1 MEQIRRKKVIVCGV
15 RFGQFYLEAVSKS
28 ADFELA
34 GILSTGSK
42 ESVECAKLY
51 GIRQYSRVEELP
63 EDIDMACV
71 VVRTGALGGKGVELV
86 EQFMQRKIDV
96 ILEQPVQTEELKR
109 CYRNAMKYGTA
120 FTVGNLYAN
129 LKAVQK
135 FLSVAEKLMKHQ
147 QVLYVNVN
155 MATQV
160 SYPLA
165 YVLARLFPRC
175 PKAAVTGVNITKSS
189 FDTAEFMLGDIPLSV
204 RAQNQMEA
212 GSGDNYTHLFFD
224 ISIGF
229 PAGTLILTDIH
240 GAVVWRA
247 RMTVP
252 DHIRVPHEL
261 EKKAGE
267 NMREDSIRVLYSCED
282 TSYNNILSN
291 IWTEAIH
298 EDIVYLARLSEG
310 ENRKENNYKNMLILK
325 ASEMWHTFTNAFGY
339 PKKCENVQNESL
351 NIEEIISEEFETLS
365 MKARYETLD
374 RKSIEKCL
382 ALMDEGSI
390 YAILHAFQEK
400 GVFCERSVRYN
411 INEIYKM
418 TESRQEFFF
427 IIDRWLN
434 ILLEYK
440 IIAKDKREYFLE
452 KEILAKY
459 RVDGIWQRAL
469 PLWTNRLGT
478 KQVGEYFYR
487 NAMNL
492 NNMLE
497 GKVSARYL
505 LFQDGKEDIANDL
518 YRNTMIAWYM
528 NQVIATAVGNYLAQ
542 KEHVSVLEIGAGTG
556 ATTDVVIDFMKQKKL
571 DSRVDSY
578 YFTDISR
585 YFLNMAEEKYAENPY
600 FHTGIINLD
609 NAEEFEQVKDNSIDI
624 IIAAGVLNNVN
635 HTDGCL
641 ERLKQKLSDRGMILI
656 SEAVTDSLQMQIS
669 QIFMMRPAEDE
680 RGETMRTFMSEE
692 QWHTSFERAKLD
704 LRWSNPGD
712 GSKLIKL
719 GQKVFCLEKGKE
731 NENYTD
737 CIQSR

>member
-1 MEQIRRKKVIVCGV
+1 MEQIHRKKVIVCGV
-15 RFGQFYLEAVSKS
+15 RFGQFYLESVSKS
-28 ADFELA
+28 DDFELA
-34 GILSTGSK
+34 GILSNGSK
-42 ESVECAKLY
+42 ESMECAGLY
-51 GIRQYSRVEELP
+51 GIKQYSRVEELP
-63 EDIDMACV
+63 EDINMACV
-71 VVRTGALGGKGVELV
+71 VVRTGALGGKGAELV
-86 EQFMQRKIDV
+86 EQLMQRKINV
-96 ILEQPVQTEELKR
+96 ILEQPIQTEELKL

-129 LKAVQK
+129 LKTVQK
-135 FLSVAEKLMKHQ
+135 FFSIAEKLMKRQ

-160 SYPLA
+160 SFPLA
-165 YVLARLFPRC
+165 YVLAKLFPRC
-175 PKAAVTGVNITKSS
+175 KKAVLTGTNITKSS
-189 FDTAEFMLGDIPLSV
+189 FDTAEFMLGDVPLSV

-240 GAVVWRA
+240 GAVIWRA

-252 DHIRVPHEL
+252 DNIRVPYEL
-261 EKKAGE
+261 EKKADE
-267 NMREDSIRVLYSCED
+267 SMREDSIRVLYSYED
-282 TSYNNILSN
+282 TSYKNILSK

-298 EDIVYLARLSEG
+298 EDIVYLSRLSECK
-310 ENRKENNYKNMLILK
+310 NRKENNYKNMLILK
-325 ASEMWHTFTNAFGY
+325 ASEMWQTLTNAFGY
-339 PKKCENVQNESL
+339 PKKCENVKNEYWD
-351 NIEEIISEEFETLS
+351 IEEIISEEFETLS
-365 MKARYETLD
+365 MKERYEMLD
-374 RKSIEKCL
+374 GKSIEKCL
-382 ALMDEGSI
+382 ALMDKGSV
-390 YAILHAFQEK
+390 YAILRAFQKK
-400 GVFCERSVRYN
+400 GVFCERNVKYS

-427 IIDRWLN
+427 ILDRWLN

-440 IIAKDKREYFLE
+440 IIAKDKQRYFLE
-452 KEILAKY
+452 KEILAKC

-469 PLWTNRLGT
+469 HLWTNRLGT
-478 KQVGEYFYR
+478 KNVGEYFYQ

-492 NNMLE
+492 NDMLE

-505 LFQDGKEDIANDL
+505 LFPDGKEDIANDL

-556 ATTDVVIDFMKQKKL
+556 ATTEIVINYIKQKKL

-578 YFTDISR
+578 YFTDLSK
-585 YFLNMAEEKYAENPY
+585 YFLNMAEEKYAENLY

-609 NAEEFEQVKDNSIDI
+609 KAEDFEQIKDNSIDI

-641 ERLKQKLSDRGMILI
+641 ERLKQKLSDRGIILI

-680 RGETMRTFMSEE
+680 RGKTMRTFMNER

-704 LRWSNPGD
+704 LKWSNPGGD
-712 GSKLIKL
+712 SKLVKL
-719 GQKVFCLEKGKE
+719 GQKVFCLVKGKE